1 MSRNIPNAGTYPA
14 KTCGQMVVYETE
26 KGALCV
32 AIPVELLGSEVAW
45 RGKHTATLA
54 KQDGTLMARGIQDL
68 KTIFEWDGL
77 DPFALQDIEVGAH
90 EFEIVGE
97 HQEYTPPGDDAQP
110 VMTFKIIFMNPPG
123 GSSKMPAMLEGNDA
137 KAIRTKYASK
147 FKALSGGKSASVTT
161 RKPLGKPADDDEP
174 ELPAKK
180 GPPTKP
186 ASSGPPSRKS
196 TAATKRTSSQEEVW
210 NAFAKAHEGEDEGEL
225 GNQYW
230 AAIAEVEGVKINA
243 VVGELDPKQWGEVA
257 DKLEV

>member
-1 MSRNIPNAGTYPA
+1 MSKNIPNAGTYPA
-14 KTCGQMVVYETE
+14 KTTGQMVVYETE

-32 AIPVELLGSEVAW
+32 AIPVEIMGSEVAW

-68 KTIFEWDGL
+68 KTIFGWDGI

-110 VMTFKIIFMNPPG
+110 VMTFKIVFMNPPG

-147 FKALSGGKSASVTT
+147 FKALSGGKSAS
-161 RKPLGKPADDDEP
+161 
-174 ELPAKK
+174 
-180 GPPTKP
+180 
-186 ASSGPPSRKS
+186 SGPPSRKS
-196 TAATKRTSSQEEVW
+196 TGAVARTSTQEEVW
-210 NAFAKAHEGEDEGEL
+210 TAFAAAHEGEDEGEL
-225 GNQYW
+225 GKQYW
-230 AAIAEVEGVKINA
+230 AAVAEVEGTEPDA
-243 VVGELDPKQWGEVA
+243 VTGELDLKQWGEVA
-257 DKLEV
+257 VKLEV

>member
-1 MSRNIPNAGTYPA
+1 
-14 KTCGQMVVYETE
+14 MVVYETE

-32 AIPVELLGSEVAW
+32 AIPVEIMGSEVAW

-68 KTIFEWDGL
+68 KTIFGWDGI

-110 VMTFKIIFMNPPG
+110 VMTFKIVFMNPPG

-147 FKALSGGKSASVTT
+147 FKALSGGKSAPATAAK
-161 RKPLGKPADDDEP
+161 KPTAKVEEDEP

-180 GPPTKP
+180 SAPAKP

-196 TAATKRTSSQEEVW
+196 TGAVSRTSTQEEVW
-210 NAFAKAHEGEDEGEL
+210 TAFAAAHEGEDEAELGKQYWEAVEEVAPDANGEL
-225 GNQYW
+225 TIQ
-230 AAIAEVEGVKINA
+230 
-243 VVGELDPKQWGEVA
+243 QWGEVA
-257 DKLEV
+257 VKLEV

>member
-1 MSRNIPNAGTYPA
+1 MSKNIPNAGTYPA
-14 KTCGQMVVYETE
+14 KTTGQMVVYETE

-32 AIPVELLGSEVAW
+32 AIPVEIMGSEVAW

-68 KTIFEWDGL
+68 KTIFGWDGI

-110 VMTFKIIFMNPPG
+110 VMTFKIVFMNPPG

-147 FKALSGGKSASVTT
+147 FKALSGGKSALATA
-161 RKPLGKPADDDEP
+161 KKPAKPAEDDEP

-180 GPPTKP
+180 GPPGKP

-196 TAATKRTSSQEEVW
+196 TGAVARTSTQEEVW
-210 NAFAKAHEGEDEGEL
+210 TAFAAAHEGEDEGEL
-225 GNQYW
+225 GKQYW
-230 AAIAEVEGVKINA
+230 AAVAEVEGTEPDA
-243 VVGELDPKQWGEVA
+243 VTGELDPKQWGEVA
-257 DKLEV
+257 VKLEV